1 VEIVQG
7 VGTFSGD
14 HELTVEHDG
23 DRRTIDFNQCII
35 AAGSRVVEIP
45 GLPED
50 DDRVMDSTRALEL
63 ADVPERLLV
72 IGGGI
77 IGLEMACV
85 YRALGSK
92 VTVVEMMQQLVPGAD
107 ADLVRPL
114 QQHLKKLGV
123 EFHLETKVAKVEA
136 DDSGLTAQLDVEG
149 AP

>member
-1 VEIVQG
+1 
-7 VGTFSGD
+7 
-14 HELTVEHDG
+14 
-23 DRRTIDFNQCII
+23 
-35 AAGSRVVEIP
+35 
-45 GLPED
+45 
-50 DDRVMDSTRALEL
+50 STAALEL
-63 ADVPERLLV
+63 AEVPERLLV

-85 YRALGSK
+85 FRALGSK

-136 DDSGLTAQLDVEG
+136 DDSGLTAQLDGEG
-149 AP
+149 APETADFDRVLVCVGRRPNGDRLNAEAAGVNVNDKGFIKVDGQM